1 MTDRSRRVACL
12 LAITAGIYGPGIAQ
26 AQSGPGVV
34 QVEGGADITVFEN
47 FFRVAAP
54 AEQQTI
60 QAWTTDGRLTVRP
73 TGSHGFELHGQ
84 GSFTRYRTIG
94 DSRGLGVGVRLG
106 TRPYALRLGARYQAG
121 RPAFN
126 VGDVVTRADLLL
138 MNGSLT
144 VVPESSWQIGVE
156 GSAVSVRFDSIPE
169 RDSRLFRLGGSI
181 RYRGVGRRLQPELG
195 GTIGWRR
202 TNEPEYDDM
211 RSHLFARLI
220 SVPITPV
227 WMSVRYGYRKRRYL
241 ATDPQSAN
249 FGRWDG
255 GAQWT
260 FGLVLRPWPHLDLS
274 VHYELLD
281 QDSSVEYRVYRA
293 QSVTVGTTVRF

>member
-1 MTDRSRRVACL
+1 MTDRSGRVVRL
-12 LAITAGIYGPGIAQ
+12 LAITAGLCGPGLAHAQ
-26 AQSGPGVV
+26 GGPGVL
-34 QVEGGADITVFEN
+34 QIEGGADITVFDN

-54 AEQQTI
+54 VEQQTI

-73 TGSHGFELHGQ
+73 TGSYGLELHGE

-94 DSRGLGVGVRLG
+94 DSRGMGVGVRLG
-106 TRPYALRLGARYQAG
+106 TRPYALRLGADYQDD

-126 VGDVVTRADLLL
+126 VGDVVRRADILV
-138 MNGSLT
+138 MNGSLA

-169 RDSRLFRLGGSI
+169 NDSRLYRLGGSI
-181 RYRGVGRRLQPELG
+181 RYRGVGRGLQPELG
-195 GTIGWRR
+195 GMVGWRR

-220 SVPITPV
+220 SAPVTPV
-227 WMSVRYGYRKRRYL
+227 WMSVRYRYRKRRYL
-241 ATDPQSAN
+241 ATDPQSSN

-260 FGLVLRPWPHLDLS
+260 FALMLRPSYHLDLS
-274 VHYELLD
+274 VYYELFD
-281 QDSSVEYRVYRA
+281 MDSSVEYRIYRA
-293 QSVTVGTTVRF
+293 ESVTVGTTVRF